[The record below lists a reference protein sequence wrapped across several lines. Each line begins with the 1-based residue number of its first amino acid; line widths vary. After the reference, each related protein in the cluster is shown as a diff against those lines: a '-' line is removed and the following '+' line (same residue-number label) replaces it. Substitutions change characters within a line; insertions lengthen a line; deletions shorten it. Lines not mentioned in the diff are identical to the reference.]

1 MRLEQLKREKYKPTE
16 KSVSKIFILKKSGDC
31 KEDIIYALIYDEFDF
46 NKPKKKVISA
56 HKARKTAEKALA
68 KRQRKL
74 GKKSGDVT
82 PGSFGLMVE
91 SVPGIISRRT
101 CLAPGR
107 REKKSLRVTES
118 QTELD
123 PFPRS
128 AGI

>member
-1 MRLEQLKREKYKPTE
+1 MINAIKMRLEQLKREKYKPTE

-74 GKKSGDVT
+74 GKKVWGCYTRIVWVDGRIRAGDYIT
-82 PGSFGLMVE
+82 PDLFS
-91 SVPGIISRRT
+91 T
-101 CLAPGR
+101 WAPGEEIPEGDR
-107 REKKSLRVTES
+107 IP
-118 QTELD
+118 D
-123 PFPRS
+123 
-128 AGI
+128 GD